1 MRKEFKL
8 NTPKE
13 GMIAITREG
22 ASYVDSLGVEEGI
35 VVVYSPHTTAGITI
49 NENGDRDVVHD
60 LLLAMGEIFP
70 DDKRFRHMEGNSA
83 AHLKSSMVGSSA
95 TVIITKGRLDLGV
108 WQDIYFCE
116 YDGPR
121 TRRFICKVI
130 SG

>member
-13 GMIAITREG
+13 AMIAITREV
-22 ASYVDSLGVEEGI
+22 ASFVDSTGVEEGV

-49 NENGDRDVVHD
+49 NENSDPDVQHD
-60 LLLAMGEIFP
+60 LLLAMGEIFH

-83 AHLKSSMVGSSA
+83 AHLKTTMVGSSA

-116 YDGPR
+116 FDGPR
-121 TRRFICKVI
+121 SRRFICKIV

>member
-13 GMIAITREG
+13 GMIAITREV

-49 NENGDRDVVHD
+49 NENSDPDVVHD

-83 AHLKSSMVGSSA
+83 AHLKTSMVGSSA